1 MRWCL
6 GLVVAVLL
14 GAAGCT
20 NTLSGNAVVAGVGDN
35 DLLKLRSGPGLN
47 YSIIMGLPDGTRLRQ
62 DRCVTTHGRLWCRV
76 SLMSSPGVTGYV
88 SSSYLI
94 AQ

>member
-1 MRWCL
+1 MRYGFVL
-6 GLVVAVLL
+6 ALALLL
-14 GAAGCT
+14 GATGCT
-20 NTLSGNAVVAGVGDN
+20 NSWSGNAIVAGVGDD

-47 YSIIMGLPDGTRLRQ
+47 YSIIMGLPNGTRLRQ
-62 DRCVTTHGRLWCRV
+62 ERCVTTKGRLWCRV
-76 SLMSSPGVTGYV
+76 SLMSAPGVTGYV